1 MSALDDYWM
10 DKATAI
16 VTIEWVRFRMM
27 RNLEI
32 QIWREMLAEE
42 LRRVQRGE
50 PCTIP
55 KAILDEQVEKGKR
68 LLLSAV

>member
-55 KAILDEQVEKGKR
+55 KTILDEQVEKGKR